1 MSAHAAGAGRESA
14 RRPFDMETVISYIL
28 ISGVVLSLILLVV
41 GATAYS
47 LQHHNLTLAYSLP
60 QDNLFHFI
68 QMEILLALHGAVT
81 AKDIIDLGIIV
92 LMLTPYVRVA
102 FSAVAFAFIEHN
114 VKYTVF
120 TLWVLAVLTY
130 SLFIRF

>member
-1 MSAHAAGAGRESA
+1 MSAHAASAGRESA

-47 LQHHNLTLAYSLP
+47 LQHRNLTLAYSLP
-60 QDNLFHFI
+60 QDNLFQFI
-68 QMEILLALHGAVT
+68 RVEVLQAVHGVVT
-81 AKDIIDLGIIV
+81 AKDLIDLGIIV

-102 FSAVAFAFIEHN
+102 FSAVAFAFIERN

-120 TLWVLAVLTY
+120 TLFVLSVLTY